1 MRLFVTDI
9 KSLKI
14 IRFRIINQSQ
24 KYPMRFAAFR
34 FLVILTVLIN
44 IQTGFVCAQDS
55 SRLRISLLTCTPGDE
70 LYSIFGHSAIR
81 IIDSSNA
88 GNDYYDLVYNYGT
101 FNFDD
106 EGFYLKFMRGKLLYF
121 ISLERFEDFR
131 FLYQSTNRGIT
142 EQLLYLSE
150 KEKEGIQFVL
160 NENLKEENKYYKYDF
175 FLDNCTTRLRDIIE
189 KSKNPQ
195 PKFPAVMPGNT
206 RFRQAIHQYLDSG
219 KQYWSKLGID
229 ILLGAKTDRVMTSRE
244 QQFLPDNLM
253 MALEKSTPKM
263 SLTTTNL
270 YILEQ
275 DNKKDNLFTPTLCF
289 SLLLTF
295 YFLISLS
302 AKPFLQTMLTGMD
315 GLLFFLTGLLGVIL
329 LLMWFFTDHSMTK
342 NNYNLLWAIPS
353 HLVMSFFISNRKKTV
368 KLYFLFTSLLMAVV
382 LAAWLFLPQQMNNS
396 LIPFV
401 LLLMYR
407 SAMRYYK

>member
-1 MRLFVTDI
+1 
-9 KSLKI
+9 
-14 IRFRIINQSQ
+14 
-24 KYPMRFAAFR
+24 MRFAAYR
-34 FLVILTVLIN
+34 VLVILAILLHL
-44 IQTGFVCAQDS
+44 QTGFVSAQDS

-81 IIDSSNA
+81 IVDSSNA

-106 EGFYLKFMRGKLLYF
+106 DGFYVKFMRGKLLYF

-142 EQLLYLSE
+142 EQLLYLTE
-150 KEKEGIQFVL
+150 KEKAEIQFVL

-189 KSKNPQ
+189 KSKNPRPQ
-195 PKFPAVMPGNT
+195 FPAVMPVNT

-229 ILLGAKTDRVMTSRE
+229 ILLGAKTDRIMTSRE

-253 MALEKSTPKM
+253 QALEKSSPKM

-270 YILEQ
+270 YSIVQ
-275 DNKKDNLFTPTLCF
+275 DNEKGSLFTPALCF
-289 SLLLTF
+289 TLILSF

-342 NNYNLLWAIPS
+342 NNYNLLWAIPF
-353 HLVMSFFISNRKKTV
+353 HLVISFFISSKKKPV
-368 KLYFLFTSLLMAVV
+368 KKYFLFTSLFMAVV
-382 LAAWLFLPQQMNNS
+382 LAAWLFLPQQMNHS
-396 LIPFV
+396 LIPIV

>member
-1 MRLFVTDI
+1 MKT
-9 KSLKI
+9 
-14 IRFRIINQSQ
+14 
-24 KYPMRFAAFR
+24 AASR
-34 FLVILTVLIN
+34 FLIIFTILIFH
-44 IQTGFVCAQDS
+44 QTGFVCAQES

-81 IIDSSNA
+81 IVDSSNA

-106 EGFYLKFMRGKLLYF
+106 EGFYLKFMQGKLLYF

-142 EQLLYLSE
+142 EQILFLSE
-150 KEKEGIQFVL
+150 KEKADIQFAL

-189 KSKNPQ
+189 KNKKPQ
-195 PKFPAVMPGNT
+195 PQFPAVMPGNT

-229 ILLGAKTDRVMTSRE
+229 ILLGAKTDKVMSSRE

-253 MALEKSTPKM
+253 LAFEKSTPKM
-263 SLTTTNL
+263 SLSTTNL
-270 YILEQ
+270 YAVANNNDKHSL
-275 DNKKDNLFTPTLCF
+275 LTPTLCF
-289 SLLLTF
+289 SLLLALF
-295 YFLISLS
+295 FLLSLS
-302 AKPFLQTMLTGMD
+302 DKPFIQTMITGMD
-315 GLLFFLTGLLGVIL
+315 GLLFFLAGLLGVIL

-342 NNYNLLWAIPS
+342 NNYNLLWALPP
-353 HLVMSFFISNRKKTV
+353 HLVISFLISSKKRAV
-368 KLYFLFTSLLMAVV
+368 KKYFLFTGILMAMV

-396 LIPFV
+396 LIPIV
-401 LLLMYR
+401 LLIMYR